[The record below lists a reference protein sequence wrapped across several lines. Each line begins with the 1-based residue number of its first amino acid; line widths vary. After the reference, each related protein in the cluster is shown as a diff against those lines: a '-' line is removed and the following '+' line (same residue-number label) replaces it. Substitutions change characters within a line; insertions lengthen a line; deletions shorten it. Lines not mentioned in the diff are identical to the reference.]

1 MGEQEFE
8 VGESDHPMK
17 IPFFQKKVAPTQTP
31 GAGSDPVQAGASKEF
46 LEACEATRKGW
57 HQTNLLSLSNPVVMR
72 KARYSLRHDDGP
84 NLSKLI
90 LEVMGPIA
98 PVKIKDAM
106 GLMTVRHREVAGLIC
121 TLAMR
126 CGVADR
132 APGQAVDLD
141 AVKKMF
147 TNWIDSGD
155 FGVPGVF
162 ATQARAIAELMEKTN
177 DTDLSTDRL
186 RLAIVAPLAPALESL
201 MVVSRL
207 GETMLDVLDRTK
219 KNTASIKE
227 RAGLNALDDEGSGDP
242 SKSPLIDIAQALS
255 SQSMRRGG

>member
-1 MGEQEFE
+1 MQ
-8 VGESDHPMK
+8 V
-17 IPFFQKKVAPTQTP
+17 
-31 GAGSDPVQAGASKEF
+31 GASREF
-46 LEACEATRKGW
+46 LEACEATRKSW
-57 HQTNLLSLSNPVVMR
+57 HKTNLLSLSNPGVIR
-72 KARYSLRHDDGP
+72 KATYSLRHDDGP
-84 NLSKLI
+84 NLSKLV

-141 AVKKMF
+141 AVKKMLI
-147 TNWIDSGD
+147 NWIDGGD

-177 DTDLSTDRL
+177 DTGLSTDRL

-201 MVVSRL
+201 IVVSLL
-207 GETMLDVLDRTK
+207 GDSLLDILDRTK

-227 RAGLNALDDEGSGDP
+227 RAGLNAMD
-242 SKSPLIDIAQALS
+242 
-255 SQSMRRGG
+255 SMRRGG

>member
-1 MGEQEFE
+1 
-8 VGESDHPMK
+8 MK
-17 IPFFQKKVAPTQTP
+17 IPFFQKKVAPAQTP
-31 GAGSDPVQAGASKEF
+31 GSGSEPVQVGASREF
-46 LEACEATRKGW
+46 IEACEATRKSW
-57 HQTNLLSLSNPVVMR
+57 HKTNLLSLSNPGVIR
-72 KARYSLRHDDGP
+72 KATYSLRHDDGP
-84 NLSKLI
+84 NLSKLV

-126 CGVADR
+126 CGVANR
-132 APGQAVDLD
+132 APGQVLDLD
-141 AVKKMF
+141 AVKKMLI
-147 TNWIDSGD
+147 NWIDSGD

-201 MVVSRL
+201 IVVSLL
-207 GETMLDVLDRTK
+207 GDSLLDILDRTK

-227 RAGLNALDDEGSGDP
+227 RAGLNAMDDDDSGDP
-242 SKSPLIDIAQALS
+242 SKSPLTDIAQALS
-255 SQSMRRGG
+255 SQPMRRGG

>member
-1 MGEQEFE
+1 MQ
-8 VGESDHPMK
+8 V
-17 IPFFQKKVAPTQTP
+17 
-31 GAGSDPVQAGASKEF
+31 GASREF
-46 LEACEATRKGW
+46 IEACEATRKSW
-57 HQTNLLSLSNPVVMR
+57 HKTNLLSLSNPGVIR
-72 KARYSLRHDDGP
+72 KATYSLRHDDGP
-84 NLSKLI
+84 NLSKLV

-126 CGVADR
+126 CGVANR
-132 APGQAVDLD
+132 APGQVLDLD
-141 AVKKMF
+141 AVKKMLI
-147 TNWIDSGD
+147 NWIDSGD

-201 MVVSRL
+201 IVVSLL
-207 GETMLDVLDRTK
+207 GDSLLDILDRTK

-227 RAGLNALDDEGSGDP
+227 RAGLNAMDDDDSGDP
-242 SKSPLIDIAQALS
+242 SKSPLTDIAQALS
-255 SQSMRRGG
+255 SQPMRRGG